1 MTLRQRIPAVLATCL
16 LLVPLTV
23 MAAPPA
29 KVGVGDTAP
38 ADIPDDIDA
47 LLRAA
52 AADDAKNAAAAR
64 SGTTPADQSSGSGL
78 RGFAHFELARAVDN
92 PSHWSKMLTRVEFG
106 TQGKSSSGIK
116 WKISARVDYDAVFD
130 ATNFYSDEVRRDQRF
145 NFNLRE
151 TYFDTGLGNW
161 DLRIGRQHVVWGE
174 MVGLF
179 FADVVSARDMREFIL
194 PEFNILRIPQWAA
207 RAEYFKGDFK
217 GELLWVPV
225 PSYDETGKP
234 GAEFFPAQPE
244 FPGYTV
250 SYRNEQRPSRRLSS
264 GNYGLRG
271 TWLADGW
278 DLSAF
283 FYRSMDAA
291 PTFYRQVVAVPQPQ
305 LIYTA
310 RHDRISQT
318 GGTLAKGFGVT
329 VLKAEAVYTTG
340 RSQTVLRLT
349 DADGVVPQNTLDWAL
364 GLDVTL
370 PADTRLNLQYFQSM
384 ITNHDSGVIPL
395 KRENGYSLLL
405 NRKLTPRLEAEVL
418 WVASFE
424 RTDWMLRPKINW
436 DFERNWRLAVGADVF
451 KGPPMGFFG
460 RYATQDRVYTE
471 LRYSY

>member
-1 MTLRQRIPAVLATCL
+1 MIHRKRIPGILATCL
-16 LLVPLTV
+16 LLFPLTLL
-23 MAAPPA
+23 AAPPE
-29 KVGVGDTAP
+29 KVGVGGTA
-38 ADIPDDIDA
+38 ASDIPDDIEA
-47 LLRAA
+47 LLREA
-52 AADDAKNAAAAR
+52 AADDAKNAAATRAGA
-64 SGTTPADQSSGSGL
+64 SDMKPGGGSGL
-78 RGFAHFELARAVDN
+78 RGYAQFELARAVDN

-106 TQGKSSSGIK
+106 TQGKSSGGIK
-116 WKISARVDYDAVFD
+116 WKVSARIDYDAVFD
-130 ATNFYSDEVRRDQRF
+130 ATSFYSNEVRRDQRF

-151 TYFDTGLGNW
+151 TYFDTSLGNW

-225 PSYDETGKP
+225 PTYDETGKP

-244 FPGYTV
+244 FPGY
-250 SYRNEQRPSRRLSS
+250 SIRYRNETRPSRQLSQ

-278 DLSAF
+278 DLSGF
-283 FYRSMDAA
+283 YYRSMDAA
-291 PTFYRQVVAVPQPQ
+291 PTFYRQVVTVPTAE
-305 LIYTA
+305 LIYQA

-318 GGTLAKGFGVT
+318 GGTLAKAFGT
-329 VLKAEAVYTTG
+329 AVLKAEAVYTTG
-340 RSQTVLRLT
+340 RRQTVLRLS
-349 DADGVVPQNTLDWAL
+349 DVDGVVPQNTLDWAL
-364 GLDVTL
+364 GVDVTL

-384 ITNHDSGVIPL
+384 ITNHDRDVIPQ

-436 DFERNWRLAVGADVF
+436 DFEKNWRLAVGADVF

-460 RYATQDRVYTE
+460 RYAAQDRIYTE

>member
-1 MTLRQRIPAVLATCL
+1 MIHRQKIPAILAACL
-16 LLVPLTV
+16 LLVPLTIL
-23 MAAPPA
+23 AAPPA
-29 KVGVGDTAP
+29 KVGAGDTAP

-47 LLRAA
+47 LLREA
-52 AADDAKNAAAAR
+52 AADDAKNAAMAQAGAA
-64 SGTTPADQSSGSGL
+64 PADQGSGTGL
-78 RGFAHFELARAVDN
+78 RGFAQFELARAVDN

-106 TQGKSSSGIK
+106 TQGKSSGGIK
-116 WKISARVDYDAVFD
+116 WKVSARVDYDAVFD
-130 ATNFYSDEVRRDQRF
+130 ATHFYSDEVRRDQRF

-217 GELLWVPV
+217 GELLWIPV

-283 FYRSMDAA
+283 YYRSMDAA
-291 PTFYRQVVAVPQPQ
+291 PTFYRQVVTVPQPQ

-318 GGTLAKGFGVT
+318 GGTLAKGFGAT

-340 RSQTVLRLT
+340 RRQTVLRLT

-384 ITNHDSGVIPL
+384 ITNHDSGVIPQ

-405 NRKLTPRLEAEVL
+405 NRKLTPRVEAEVL

-436 DFERNWRLAVGADVF
+436 DFERNWRLAVGADFF
-451 KGPPMGFFG
+451 KGPPLGFFG
-460 RYATQDRVYTE
+460 RYSAQDRVYTE

>member
-1 MTLRQRIPAVLATCL
+1 MIHRQKIPAILVACL

-23 MAAPPA
+23 MSAPPA
-29 KVGVGDTAP
+29 KVGAGDTAP

-47 LLRAA
+47 LLREA
-52 AADDAKNAAAAR
+52 AADDAKNAAMAQAGA
-64 SGTTPADQSSGSGL
+64 SQADQGSGSGL
-78 RGFAHFELARAVDN
+78 RGFAQFELARAVDN

-106 TQGKSSSGIK
+106 TQGKSSGGIK
-116 WKISARVDYDAVFD
+116 WKVSARVDYDAVFD
-130 ATNFYSDEVRRDQRF
+130 ATHFYSDEVRRDQRF

-217 GELLWVPV
+217 GELLWIPV

-283 FYRSMDAA
+283 YYRSMDAA
-291 PTFYRQVVAVPQPQ
+291 PTFYRQVVTVPQPQ

-318 GGTLAKGFGVT
+318 GGTLAKGFGAT

-340 RSQTVLRLT
+340 RRQTVLRLT

-384 ITNHDSGVIPL
+384 ITNHDSGVIPQ

-405 NRKLTPRLEAEVL
+405 NRKLTPRVEAEVL

-436 DFERNWRLAVGADVF
+436 DFERNWRLAVGADFF
-451 KGPPMGFFG
+451 KGPPLGFFG
-460 RYATQDRVYTE
+460 RYSAQDRVYTE